1 MEIIDNVCIKG
12 TATRNSFTIN
22 LLKENSFWKGEKYYI
37 SFSYDKTEHKATTW
51 DEWLIIKI
59 NAELIN
65 RFLDRGGLSQAEL
78 NYFQSE
84 DFIKISKCLVGIIP
98 NDFILHD
105 FRYESITFY
114 YNDTHT
120 FLKDNLRYKG
130 DSAYIHKEYIYIQAR
145 ESGSGKRVSHE
156 FKSHRFKESLSLF
169 WGLNLWLHFNTNSLE
184 LSFNP
189 WLGHANS
196 FSDTIFTNFGMR
208 EVKGCGYEEVLK
220 NKRLLK

>member
-1 MEIIDNVCIKG
+1 MDILKVKDLKTYFFIKG
-12 TATRNSFTIN
+12 KELPAVDGVSFN
-22 LLKENSFWKGEKYYI
+22 LKFKE
-37 SFSYDKTEHKATTW
+37 
-51 DEWLIIKI
+51 
-59 NAELIN
+59 
-65 RFLDRGGLSQAEL
+65 
-78 NYFQSE
+78 
-84 DFIKISKCLVGIIP
+84 
-98 NDFILHD
+98 ILAV
-105 FRYESITFY
+105 I
-114 YNDTHT
+114 
-120 FLKDNLRYKG
+120 G
-130 DSAYIHKEYIYIQAR
+130 